1 VIVELVP
8 YDGGWAERFAEERA
22 LLTSSLRP
30 WLHGGVH
37 HVGSTAVPGLAA
49 KPMLDMLAGVASLQ
63 RARAAIPVLADLGYA
78 HSDHRAHEA
87 LWFAKP
93 AGAPEAERTHQLHL
107 TELGSRLW
115 RERFAFRNA
124 LRSDPELRVEYETLK
139 HQLAATEVEPRDYTN
154 GKREMVRLVLARAGI
169 EL

>member
-1 VIVELVP
+1 MIVELVA

-30 WLHGGVH
+30 W
-37 HVGSTAVPGLAA
+37 
-49 KPMLDMLAGVASLQ
+49 
-63 RARAAIPVLADLGYA
+63 
-78 HSDHRAHEA
+78 
-87 LWFAKP
+87 
-93 AGAPEAERTHQLHL
+93 
-107 TELGSRLW
+107 
-115 RERFAFRNA
+115 
-124 LRSDPELRVEYETLK
+124 LRVEYETLK